1 MHEYLVVG
9 AEHSGLLVWLLW
21 ALIGVFA
28 AMVASRMTQGRR
40 ILWFDIIIGLVAS
53 TLGGYL
59 STQFLGD
66 TPLPDIGDVVGLLL
80 GSRALDCGC
89 ADGAFHP
96 RRASRLRV

>member
-1 MHEYLVVG
+1 MHEYLIVG
-9 AEHSGLLVWLLW
+9 AEHCGLLVWLLW

-28 AMVASRMTQGRR
+28 AMVAARMTQGRR

-66 TPLPDIGDVVGLLL
+66 TPLMLFLISVMSAAFCSAAVLWITG
-80 GSRALDCGC
+80 ALTAHFTRDEHL
-89 ADGAFHP
+89 D
-96 RRASRLRV
+96 